1 MKDDFQTR
9 SKYLASSEL
18 EFVNSWKES
27 PLCGDTTF
35 ALDPC
40 SLNTFRQ
47 SWAERK
53 CSIINSQTFA
63 ACHGQ
68 VGPAPSALA
77 PPTMAR
83 WAPAPPT
90 TARWAPPRPALA
102 PPALAPPHLVG
113 PVPPHRSRAPP
124 RPRQAVWAGQRGQ
137 ARSHLTPRGAHRST
151 ACPTTRPACRTRVRA
166 TLAGTASAYVMLW
179 PPTPRPAWTRAC
191 VWTGGPLTSA
201 VSPALALQPLQGR
214 G

>member
-40 SLNTFRQ
+40 SVNTFRR

-68 VGPAPSALA
+68 VGPALSAPRPS
-77 PPTMAR
+77 PPA
-83 WAPAPPT
+83 
-90 TARWAPPRPALA
+90 TARWAL
-102 PPALAPPHLVG
+102 
-113 PVPPHRSRAPP
+113 
-124 RPRQAVWAGQRGQ
+124 PRQRQVVWAGQRGQ
-137 ARSHLTPRGAHRST
+137 ARPHLTPRGAHRST

-201 VSPALALQPLQGR
+201 VSPAPAPPASAGLWPSCQALALLQDGWWAVPR
-214 G
+214 GPAEGP

>member
-35 ALDPC
+35 VLDPC

-68 VGPAPSALA
+68 VGPAP
-77 PPTMAR
+77 
-83 WAPAPPT
+83 
-90 TARWAPPRPALA
+90 
-102 PPALAPPHLVG
+102 PALAPPH
-113 PVPPHRSRAPP
+113 PPLPLPTWWAPSRPIAPSP
-124 RPRQAVWAGQRGQ
+124 RPAHAKQVWAGQRGQ
-137 ARSHLTPRGAHRST
+137 ARPHLTPRGAHRST
-151 ACPTTRPACRTRVRA
+151 ACPTMRPACRTRVRA

>member
-83 WAPAPPT
+83 WAPPRPPQPGGLRPVPPSPRPPLPLPT
-90 TARWAPPRPALA
+90 WWAPSRPIAPAPRPAHA
-102 PPALAPPHLVG
+102 KRSGQVSGARPG
-113 PVPPHRSRAPP
+113 P
-124 RPRQAVWAGQRGQ
+124 
-137 ARSHLTPRGAHRST
+137 T
-151 ACPTTRPACRTRVRA
+151 
-166 TLAGTASAYVMLW
+166 
-179 PPTPRPAWTRAC
+179 
-191 VWTGGPLTSA
+191 
-201 VSPALALQPLQGR
+201 
-214 G
+214 